1 MQVKIK
7 TVDNNGITIK
17 IEDFKMTI
25 QDLINLIKKKHPN
38 FKSMENLVWTGKIL
52 DKTKTISETGIKNND
67 TLICLGCLSNKK
79 DENELLKHKI
89 KYYQENGLNEKTM
102 GFCLEDLIDK
112 FYSCDLIQN
121 FKKQVLENIE
131 SFNQDLD
138 IQQGIK
144 DETPKLSPI
153 KVGGS
158 KKKKKKSK
166 RKKTKRKKIV
176 KRKKTAKKKTY
187 KKIKK
192 KLIGGSEQGPGG
204 APSSLQRLQLRRKA
218 VSDILREFEAIEPE
232 FMRTITDELLSGSNR
247 EFWTK
252 ALYLKSFLFVFLTN
266 LTNLEYLIRVI
277 GSGDIDWELVLNTLL
292 ETHTHDK
299 SRAEAEVEK
308 LQSIWGNSDFI
319 EELKEIIN
327 QPIFERRGEARQGE
341 YAHLSDTY
349 IILRRIIWLL
359 WTSPDGLYLNIN
371 HQLRNPSIQISPI
384 LPHIIKCL
392 SETCKLHELQT
403 PVFRMVS
410 GNEGHFWLQQRG
422 LLHYHKRWAKRRHCR
437 DAKTDKFV
445 LYEPSFISTS
455 GDKNSVIIKDLCG
468 STSHHKVL
476 FIIENQYELDEV
488 TLKLT
493 ISPIKTSPVQFQS
506 FSYFSSE
513 NEFLLDHGGCLVT
526 TCLLFEESELL
537 IKWLLSED
545 AGGDWNTMEAIYY
558 ARYLPKGEIT
568 KYAFSILIDLLR
580 KEYFEHIRLLD
591 PGVTDENLREFKIV
605 RRNLVDI
612 FNQNR
617 SYFQGIFEALLET
630 TMHLDYNAMGSSVFD
645 EHMEPKIKEFG
656 SINKLLP
663 SSQTRGT
670 PAYNEFMESCIT
682 LNAHGAYNEQTIEV
696 PGDIEI
702 LVPHHLGTTQ
712 PYTVEDLRMS
722 YEEILY
728 STGTFNFEMYEEG
741 RDTTSETS
749 AKYDTGYRS
758 SGWKLYQGGDRINNV
773 IFEPL
778 TTPCDQ
784 LPVVQKPLLDLQSL
798 GSGYLLNYC
807 LDEHLTPISF
817 NEKNKLKIKI
827 CNRVDLGSILS
838 GLKDKLQVI
847 PTRYFTPNKTHSV
860 VRLIIFACNAK
871 LGDSDENVALKI
883 SDNPTFNNRTLF
895 DEYLELNT
903 GVEDEFEPEPEF
915 QLWDNLEIFPGQYD
929 TLKDKVGKD
938 ITKFKDRFQS
948 DQIWNEWW
956 EIADDVS
963 KKDMIDNY
971 KIPK

>member
-89 KYYQENGLNEKTM
+89 KYYQENGLNERTM

-121 FKKQVLENIE
+121 FKKQIQENIE

-192 KLIGGSEQGPGG
+192 KLIGGSGQGPGG

-218 VSDILREFEAIEPE
+218 VSDILREFKAIEPE
-232 FMRTITDELLSGSNR
+232 FMRTIIDELLSGSSEADR

-266 LTNLEYLIRVI
+266 LTNLEYLIREI

-308 LQSIWGNSDFI
+308 LQSIWGNPDFI

-341 YAHLSDTY
+341 YTHLSDTY

-371 HQLRNPSIQISPI
+371 HRLRNPSIQMSPI

-410 GNEGHFWLQQRG
+410 GNEASFWLKQNE
-422 LLHYHKRWAKRRHCR
+422 LLHYHKRWGKRIHCR

-455 GDKNSVIIKDLCG
+455 SDEHGGEEAIAAKAYRDGLPQ
-468 STSHHKVL
+468 THKVL
-476 FIIENQYELDEV
+476 FIISGQYDLDEE
-488 TLKLT
+488 TLDLKF
-493 ISPIKTSPVQFQS
+493 SPIKASPEKFQS
-506 FSYFSSE
+506 FSRFPSE

-526 TCLLFEESELL
+526 NCFEREPP
-537 IKWLLSED
+537 IKWIDRQEE
-545 AGGDWNTMEAIYY
+545 TQRFVIYLC
-558 ARYLPKGEIT
+558 RYLPKGEIT

-591 PGVTDENLREFKIV
+591 PGVTDKNFREFKIV

-630 TMHLDYNAMGSSVFD
+630 TMHLDYNAMGSTVFSPR
-645 EHMEPKIKEFG
+645 EKTLVQE
-656 SINKLLP
+656 LLP
-663 SSQTRGT
+663 STQTRGT
-670 PAYNEFMESCIT
+670 PAYNEFMQSCIT

-696 PGDIEI
+696 PRDIEI

-728 STGTFNFEMYEEG
+728 STGIFNFEMYGEG
-741 RDTTSETS
+741 RNPSSEIS
-749 AKYDTGYRS
+749 VMLDKGYRS
-758 SGWKLYQGGDRINNV
+758 SGWKLYKGGDHINNV

-778 TTPCDQ
+778 TTPCNQ
-784 LPVVQKPLLDLQSL
+784 LPEVQKSLLDLQSL

-807 LDEHLTPISF
+807 LDEQLIPIAF
-817 NEKNKLKIKI
+817 NGKNKLKIKI
-827 CNRVDLGSILS
+827 CNGIDLDSILI

-847 PTRYFTPNKTHSV
+847 PTRHFTPNKTHHV

-871 LGDSDENVALKI
+871 SEDSENVVLKI

-915 QLWDNLEIFPGQYD
+915 QLWDNLEKFPGQYD
-929 TLKDKVGKD
+929 TLKDKVSED
-938 ITKFKDRFQS
+938 RTKFKDRFQS

-963 KKDMIDNY
+963 KQYMIDNY

>member
-1 MQVKIK
+1 MKIKIK
-7 TVDNNGITIK
+7 TVDNNEITIN

-79 DENELLKHKI
+79 DEDELLKHKI

-166 RKKTKRKKIV
+166 RKKTKRKKII
-176 KRKKTAKKKTY
+176 KRKKAGKKKTY

-192 KLIGGSEQGPGG
+192 KLIGGSEQGPGV
-204 APSSLQRLQLRRKA
+204 APSRLQRLQFRRKA
-218 VSDILREFEAIEPE
+218 VSDILREFVAIEPE
-232 FMRTITDELLSGSNR
+232 FMVSITDELLSGSNR

-277 GSGDIDWELVLNTLL
+277 GSGDIDWELVLNTLI

-371 HQLRNPSIQISPI
+371 HQLRNSSIQMSPI
-384 LPHIIKCL
+384 LPHIIKSL
-392 SETCKLHELQT
+392 SETCKLHETSDQLYR
-403 PVFRMVS
+403 VVV
-410 GNEGHFWLQQRG
+410 GNEGDFWIQQKG
-422 LLHYHKRWAKRRHCR
+422 LLHYHKRWGKRRECLKPR
-437 DAKTDKFV
+437 TDKFV

-455 GDKNSVIIKDLCG
+455 SDKDSGIIRSLCEG
-468 STSHHKVL
+468 GGHHKVL
-476 FIIENQYELDEV
+476 FIIQDQYEVDEE
-488 TLKLT
+488 TLEVRPV
-493 ISPIKTSPVQFQS
+493 PIKTSPVEFQA
-506 FSYFSSE
+506 FSYFPTE
-513 NEFLLDHGGCLVT
+513 NEILLDHGGCLVT
-526 TCLLFEESELL
+526 NCFGRESP
-537 IKWLLSED
+537 IKWIDRQEETQRFVTYLC
-545 AGGDWNTMEAIYY
+545 
-558 ARYLPKGEIT
+558 RYLPKGEIT
-568 KYAFSILIDLLR
+568 KYAFSLLIVLLR

-591 PGVTDENLREFKIV
+591 PGVTDKNLRDFNIV
-605 RRNLVDI
+605 RTKLVDI
-612 FNQNR
+612 FKQNK
-617 SYFQGIFEALLET
+617 SHFQEIFEALLEI
-630 TMHLDYNAMGSSVFD
+630 TMKLDYND
-645 EHMEPKIKEFG
+645 METNAFSPREKTLVQE
-656 SINKLLP
+656 LLP
-663 SSQTRGT
+663 STQTRGT

-682 LNAHGAYNEQTIEV
+682 LNAHGDYNEQTIEV

-702 LVPHHLGTTQ
+702 LVPHHLGTAQ

-728 STGTFNFEMYEEG
+728 STGIFNFEMYEEG
-741 RDTTSETS
+741 RNPSSEIS
-749 AKYDTGYRS
+749 VMFDKGYRS
-758 SGWKLYQGGDRINNV
+758 SGWKLYKGGDHINNV

-784 LPVVQKPLLDLQSL
+784 LPEVQKPLLDLQSL

-847 PTRYFTPNKTHSV
+847 PIRHFTPDKTYPV

-871 LGDSDENVALKI
+871 SEDSENVVLKI

-938 ITKFKDRFQS
+938 TTKFKDRFQS

-956 EIADDVS
+956 RIADDET
-963 KKDMIDNY
+963 KQYMIDNY